1 MEIIS
6 GIRDNG
12 FLILNADDKML
23 KTVIENFDKY
33 TSNLGKNITLI
44 TYGIENKNADFV
56 GEIVEKTETSTKIKV
71 KIQDIELEFEINTVG
86 IHNVYNS
93 LVAIVISKIFDIKLE
108 NVKKALVNMKVTE
121 HRMDKFVIGKNITI
135 YDDTY
140 NASYESVK
148 AAIDVISNIKQEEA
162 GRKIYILGDIL
173 ELGEFSERYHKK
185 IADYLTAKGYD
196 IVITA
201 GENAET
207 IMEELNKDIIEQ
219 NMEEE
224 RKVFHYAD
232 YNEVIQHLDILK
244 ENDIVLVKASN
255 GMKFSNIIK
264 YLKEKDQEEI
274 EKELEQALEQDT
286 NLSTQLNE
294 VQI

>member
-1 MEIIS
+1 MEIIA
-6 GIRDNG
+6 GIRNGG

-23 KTVIENFDKY
+23 KTVIENFEKY
-33 TSNLGKNITLI
+33 TANLGKDITLI

-56 GEIVEKTETSTKIKV
+56 AEIVEKTETSTKIK
-71 KIQDIELEFEINTVG
+71 DIELEFEINTVG

-135 YDDTY
+135 YDDAY

-148 AAIDVISNIKQEEA
+148 AAIDVISNIKQEN

-173 ELGEFSERYHKK
+173 ELGDFSERYHKK

-207 IMEELNKDIIEQ
+207 IMEELKKDIIEQ

-224 RKVFHYAD
+224 RQVFHYAD
-232 YNEVIQHLDILK
+232 YNEVIEHLDILK